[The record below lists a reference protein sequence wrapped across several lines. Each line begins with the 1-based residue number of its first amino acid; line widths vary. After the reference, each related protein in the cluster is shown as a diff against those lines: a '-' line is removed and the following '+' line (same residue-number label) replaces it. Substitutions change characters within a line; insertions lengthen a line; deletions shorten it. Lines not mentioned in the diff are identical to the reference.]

1 MTKYSTTIV
10 PPPTRSII
18 LTALEEQVL
27 LILAKSPKPLYSVDV
42 VRLLGQL
49 SQGQIVLSSGTITPM
64 LKRVLKEGWIVA
76 HSSTKTNG
84 QLSVRKTYTITA
96 TGQAALA
103 STEELRR
110 RINNW
115 V

>member
-1 MTKYSTTIV
+1 
-10 PPPTRSII
+10 
-18 LTALEEQVL
+18 
-27 LILAKSPKPLYSVDV
+27 
-42 VRLLGQL
+42 
-49 SQGQIVLSSGTITPM
+49 M